1 MIADVVART
10 LAQWTPEDPAS
21 CDPAWAETMRQDLE
35 QAQDLLTEAIA
46 SLSQSADRKS
56 VV

>member
-46 SLSQSADRKS
+46 SLSQSAS
-56 VV
+56 MGG

>member
-35 QAQDLLTEAIA
+35 QAQILIAEALA
-46 SLSQSADRKS
+46 NLNQPGS
-56 VV
+56 